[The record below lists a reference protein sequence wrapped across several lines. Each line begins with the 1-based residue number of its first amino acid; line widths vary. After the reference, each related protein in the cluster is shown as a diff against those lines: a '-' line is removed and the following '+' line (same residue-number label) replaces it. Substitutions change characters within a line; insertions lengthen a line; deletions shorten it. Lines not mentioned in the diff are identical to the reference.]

1 MSLAAKCALGT
12 RGDLALFVVTL
23 ASLCGFSTANN
34 AFRHVYK
41 IIVDI
46 IILYGGEC
54 LTDHAETADQVST

>member
-46 IILYGGEC
+46 IILYGGG
-54 LTDHAETADQVST
+54 